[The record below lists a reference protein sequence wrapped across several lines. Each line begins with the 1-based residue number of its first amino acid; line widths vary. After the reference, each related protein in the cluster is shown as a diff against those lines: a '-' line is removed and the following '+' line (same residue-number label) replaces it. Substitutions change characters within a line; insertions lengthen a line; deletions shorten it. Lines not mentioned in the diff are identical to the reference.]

1 MALEPLIGRV
11 CGAALTLIVS
21 ASSPCSAAVALPQIV
36 PADPSSP
43 VAARRGWTIPDMVEV
58 TRITGTAIDGAG
70 GRAAFLLRQPSIA
83 SGRDRYALYAIDT
96 TRPGSAR
103 KLVEADYLADLQRRP
118 GAPRWTLRGDFGDG
132 VQVYDVD
139 HDGRREPVVINPDLA
154 DVGGAD
160 GQATSA
166 SDPVRRTGVLAYGW
180 NADGSALWYVRLV
193 ARSPIELAA
202 RRDEGLVFEDG
213 LTSAIDFFARP
224 TARRIELRVL
234 EPAEGRDRLA
244 ASAPGDRPTATGAFQ
259 NGSVAW
265 ADVRHLAYSLVTQ
278 APGGRISVGGG
289 RFALAGGEAIQTPAA
304 AGELILY
311 GAPTPR
317 GYLVVR
323 RDTSGERRLVE
334 LGQDGEE
341 TADHGDVA
349 FSAIGGFWGAWH
361 SADGRA
367 IYGVRHPDRSGLVF
381 LPRMPDAAAIETVA
395 EHLDN
400 CAFSTDLAVGV
411 CSRETLTRPPEL
423 VLVSPK
429 QGRIEILTRP
439 NARYDAITPLRSEPA
454 TWTNRFGVTSRGYV
468 TYPRH
473 YQPGRRYPAIVI
485 THAGDAQNRFV
496 DAGFQW
502 AFPLQSLAERGY
514 VVLSVNE
521 SSSDPAA
528 SSAYAFATTDLEV
541 GRMQKAMGLDA
552 VATMEAAVQSQID
565 RGLVD
570 RDRVGIAGY
579 SRGGIVATLALSQS
593 DVFRAGINADTAFF
607 SAGGFWRGGRV
618 RETYRALFGGS
629 PLDPRHLPAYRAFS
643 PSARGE
649 RFAGPLLQMFTGVTA
664 PTALELDQALR
675 EARVP
680 TDLVAYPDE
689 THILHRPRSIASAAA
704 RTLDWFDFWLRNR
717 RDPDPAKAAQY
728 ERWQVQAERWRSV
741 ETEAIK
747 GP

>member
-1 MALEPLIGRV
+1 MALEPLIGRA
-11 CGAALTLIVS
+11 CGAALTLIVF
-21 ASSPCSAAVALPQIV
+21 AAPTCSPAATLPQTI
-36 PADPSSP
+36 PAHASP
-43 VAARRGWTIPDMVEV
+43 VTAVRGWTIPDMVEV

-70 GRAAFLLRQPSIA
+70 ERAAFLLKQPSIA
-83 SGRDRYALYAIDT
+83 SGGDHYALYVIDMA
-96 TRPGSAR
+96 RPGSAR
-103 KLVEADYLADLQRRP
+103 KLIEAGYLADLQWRP
-118 GAPRWTLRGDFGDG
+118 GARGWTLRGDFGDG

-139 HDGRREPVVINPDLA
+139 DDGRRAPVVVNPDLA

-193 ARSPIELAA
+193 PRSPVELAA
-202 RRDEGLVFEDG
+202 LRDEGLVFEDG
-213 LTSAIDFFARP
+213 LTPAIDFFTRP
-224 TARRIELRVL
+224 TARRVELRVL

-244 ASAPGDRPTATGAFQ
+244 ALAPGDRSNATGAVQ

-265 ADVRHLAYSLVTQ
+265 ADVRHLSYSLVTQ
-278 APGGRISVGGG
+278 ARGGRISVGGG
-289 RFALAGGEAIQTPAA
+289 RFALVSGETTQAPAA

-317 GYLVVR
+317 GHLVVR
-323 RDTSGERRLVE
+323 RDNAGGRRLVE
-334 LGQDGEE
+334 IGPDGEE
-341 TADHGDVA
+341 TADHGAVA
-349 FSAIGGFWGAWH
+349 FSALGGYWGAWRA
-361 SADGRA
+361 ADGRA

-381 LPRMPDAAAIETVA
+381 LPRAPNATIEAVA

-400 CAFSTDLAVGV
+400 CAFSTDLTVGV

-423 VLVSPK
+423 VMVAPK
-429 QGRIEILTRP
+429 RSRIEILARP
-439 NARYDAITPLRSEPA
+439 NARYDTIPPLRNEPA
-454 TWTNRFGVTSRGYV
+454 IWTNRFGVTSRGYV

-473 YQPGRRYPAIVI
+473 YQPGRRYPAVVI
-485 THAGDAQNRFV
+485 THASDAQNRFV

-541 GRMQKAMGLDA
+541 GRMQKAMGLEA

-579 SRGGIVATLALSQS
+579 SRGGIVTTLALSQS

-618 RETYRALFGGS
+618 RETYRTLFGGS

-649 RFAGPLLQMFTGVTA
+649 RFAGPLLQIFTGVTA

-680 TDLVAYPDE
+680 TDLIAYPDE

-717 RDPDPAKAAQY
+717 ADPDPAKAAQY

-741 ETEAIK
+741 ETEQVK